1 MTRSTVLV
9 WSAEESILPKNC
21 DDAEVPGTM
30 TTRSRSFT
38 SCFWLLKLPGGSVH
52 TRAMVRGILD
62 REGSHVTLN
71 AEAVELG
78 ANVPFVYS
86 ILYPFVAP
94 AM

>member
-1 MTRSTVLV
+1 
-9 WSAEESILPKNC
+9 
-21 DDAEVPGTM
+21 
-30 TTRSRSFT
+30 
-38 SCFWLLKLPGGSVH
+38 
-52 TRAMVRGILD
+52 MVRGILD
-62 REGSHVTLN
+62 REGWHVTLN